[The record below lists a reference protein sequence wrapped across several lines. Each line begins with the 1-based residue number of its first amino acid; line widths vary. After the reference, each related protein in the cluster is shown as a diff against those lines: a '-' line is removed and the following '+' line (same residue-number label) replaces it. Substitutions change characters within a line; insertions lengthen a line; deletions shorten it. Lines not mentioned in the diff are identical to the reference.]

1 MSSIILNSVFGEN
14 LRPYSIKKNMRGGL
28 HMIAEYHQMLTP
40 RECQLLIEYGSK
52 SLKSLT
58 VVGSDNKDR
67 YRVGDGTWIYH
78 PIMSDDGVDINQK
91 IKKICSKLTGL
102 PLENQENVHLVKY
115 GIGGEYKEHHDFF
128 HPTGPEFTKHYAR
141 GGQRAYTLLFYL
153 NDGFE
158 GGETKFVKKNISV
171 KASVGKM
178 LMWSN
183 LNEGDLETL
192 DYESKHAGL
201 PVVKGEK
208 WIAIVWVR
216 QRNFR

>member
-1 MSSIILNSVFGEN
+1 
-14 LRPYSIKKNMRGGL
+14 
-28 HMIAEYHQMLTP
+28 MIAEYHQMLTP

-78 PIMSDDGVDINQK
+78 PIMSDGGVDINQK